1 MRHKPVIAS
10 TTLPESHYPALAYTL
25 AHYFYDTGD
34 YQTAVR
40 MMRQA
45 LTESPNKEFD
55 SYALTYI
62 ALSEQASGQ
71 EVAYRRDI
79 VAAIKDDTQVANGLA
94 RDIASGQ
101 YLPSRP

>member
-1 MRHKPVIAS
+1 
-10 TTLPESHYPALAYTL
+10 
-25 AHYFYDTGD
+25 
-34 YQTAVR
+34 

-45 LTESPNKEFD
+45 MAESPNKEFD

-79 VAAIKDDTQVANGLA
+79 VAAVKDDSQVANGLA
-94 RDIASGQ
+94 RDVASGQ